1 MRIDEYTEH
10 FHIRTIT
17 QDDKERFMSVRIE
30 TSDFSKAYE
39 ELQGFPDFRWQS
51 LLNSSDEIGMVVFS
65 RNNADVTTEEF
76 VAICNFE
83 DFAGD
88 HVDLGYDIRKEKR
101 GQGIGTMLASDL
113 IVLAHK
119 YFPDKDVIIRVR
131 ENNAVSQHV
140 AEKCGG
146 LLIGYEAPPE
156 IKYTQSVLEKYGDEN
171 NSPFSSEEL
180 AQMRAIVE
188 QRKQEVRIY
197 KMP

>member
-1 MRIDEYTEH
+1 MENKMPFLGKISCRDLWKIDYH
-10 FHIRTIT
+10 
-17 QDDKERFMSVRIE
+17 
-30 TSDFSKAYE
+30 
-39 ELQGFPDFRWQS
+39 LQ
-51 LLNSSDEIGMVVFS
+51 
-65 RNNADVTTEEF
+65 
-76 VAICNFE
+76 
-83 DFAGD
+83 GD

-131 ENNAVSQHV
+131 EDNAVSQHV

-146 LLIGYEAPPE
+146 LLIGYEAPFE

>member
-1 MRIDEYTEH
+1 MQLLTALCSDRL
-10 FHIRTIT
+10 
-17 QDDKERFMSVRIE
+17 IE
-30 TSDFSKAYE
+30 
-39 ELQGFPDFRWQS
+39 
-51 LLNSSDEIGMVVFS
+51 
-65 RNNADVTTEEF
+65 
-76 VAICNFE
+76 
-83 DFAGD
+83 
-88 HVDLGYDIRKEKR
+88 
-101 GQGIGTMLASDL
+101 GIGTMLASDL

-131 ENNAVSQHV
+131 ENNTVSQHV

-180 AQMRAIVE
+180 AQMRAMVE